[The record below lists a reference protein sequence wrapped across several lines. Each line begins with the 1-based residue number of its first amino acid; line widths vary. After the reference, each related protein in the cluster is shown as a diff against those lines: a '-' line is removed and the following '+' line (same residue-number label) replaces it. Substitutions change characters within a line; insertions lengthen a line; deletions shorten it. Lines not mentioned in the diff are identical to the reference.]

1 MCVWAEVTSRF
12 PPVWFGNPSTAAQ
25 LPAKPPLD
33 LPETQNHYVL
43 FAMEGLRRR
52 EEDRTEGLYFCLRRT
67 LEV

>member
-52 EEDRTEGLYFCLRRT
+52 EEDRKKGFIF
-67 LEV
+67 V